1 MYVERKEN
9 TSSHALSPLTT
20 MFGRNLVIETG
31 IGSSSFSASKD
42 ASLVIRYGAKS
53 PNDALEDKEEN
64 KFKTDV
70 IHPHFIRFSDASNS
84 YVKKLRI
91 NLQPACKENSDR

>member
-1 MYVERKEN
+1 MRPKNLRGGPRLFGNPATSLPSKMYVERKEN

-42 ASLVIRYGAKS
+42 ASLVIR
-53 PNDALEDKEEN
+53 
-64 KFKTDV
+64 
-70 IHPHFIRFSDASNS
+70 
-84 YVKKLRI
+84 
-91 NLQPACKENSDR
+91 